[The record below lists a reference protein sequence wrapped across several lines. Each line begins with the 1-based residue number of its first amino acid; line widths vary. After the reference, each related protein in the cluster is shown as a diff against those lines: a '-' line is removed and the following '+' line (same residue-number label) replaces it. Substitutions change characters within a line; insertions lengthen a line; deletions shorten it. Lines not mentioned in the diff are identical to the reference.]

1 MTKLCKACKE
11 QIEQAANKCPR
22 CQAYQHWYRNP
33 RMLYFLWLVLLVPIL
48 WNPSR
53 RSTVTTFADY
63 KDKFSVSVVEET
75 GQANGKARLLTV
87 RLENRSDKTWKSPK
101 FQVESLDANEK
112 LLCVEHTQEY
122 HLVVGPNS
130 SALDT
135 ITLRVAPAETVAKR
149 RVTLTDLDSN
159 RF

>member
-1 MTKLCKACKE
+1 
-11 QIEQAANKCPR
+11 
-22 CQAYQHWYRNP
+22 
-33 RMLYFLWLVLLVPIL
+33 MLYLLWLLLLVPIF
-48 WNPSR
+48 WSPSR
-53 RSTVTTFADY
+53 RSTATNFADY

-87 RLENRSDKTWKSPK
+87 RLENRTDKTWNRPK
-101 FQVESLDANEK
+101 FQVESLDASDK
-112 LLCVEHTQEY
+112 LLCVEHVEEY

-135 ITLRVAPAETVAKR
+135 LTLRIAPAEAVAKR
-149 RVTLTDLDSN
+149 RVTLTGIDSS